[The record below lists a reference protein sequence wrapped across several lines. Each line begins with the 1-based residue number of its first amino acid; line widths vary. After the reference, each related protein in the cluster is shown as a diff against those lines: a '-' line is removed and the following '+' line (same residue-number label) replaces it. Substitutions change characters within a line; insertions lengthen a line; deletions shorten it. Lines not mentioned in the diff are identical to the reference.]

1 MQSDSPVPQPAPQ
14 VELSQLINQLIAS
27 RQITLHQYQDLAAA
41 VMADGNVDEQE
52 RREINRLFDAIQM
65 GAVKF
70 VG

>member
-1 MQSDSPVPQPAPQ
+1 MQSDSPSPQPMPQ
-14 VELSQLINQLIAS
+14 ANLSQLINQLIAS
-27 RQITLHQYQDLAAA
+27 RQITLRQYQELAAA

-52 RREINRLFDAIQM
+52 RREINRLFDAIQI